1 MNRLTQFFCGF
12 VVWMM
17 VIPFIASD
25 FAHADALQSAGV
37 GSLSGALIGSMSG
50 PDKNRQEN
58 ALIGSAIGAALG
70 YAMGNEIEKT
80 TPTRI
85 GSSRRQV
92 VEEEYYSSPPV
103 VVYRSLD
110 QSDAHSYGRGRSSS
124 GWNDDQSLY
133 QRPIQRVFH
142 SEPQVIIIERVRDRH
157 HRGGHQ
163 RWREQHH
170 HDRWGYRGH

>member
-1 MNRLTQFFCGF
+1 MNRLTQFCGGF

-17 VIPFIASD
+17 VIPFIASG

-70 YAMGNEIEKT
+70 YAMGNEMEKT

-103 VVYRSLD
+103 VVYR
-110 QSDAHSYGRGRSSS
+110 
-124 GWNDDQSLY
+124 
-133 QRPIQRVFH
+133 RPIQRVFH
-142 SEPQVIIIERVRDRH
+142 SEPQIIIIERGRNHR

-163 RWREQHH
+163 RWRERHH
-170 HDRWGYRGH
+170 HDRWGYRGY